1 MHRGASGCPDFGN
14 SVGLGW
20 VPAHCPTTPHP
31 GHLPC
36 NPHLHLL
43 LMVVDLPGC
52 PHVHSTPPPRPLWGR
67 TRTSAHPS
75 QHSTAS
81 QDRNAPRLRTFLH
94 KRQRHA
100 QTHTDPQR
108 HRDTEKLTQTLIL
121 TDHHS
126 RDLHSQ
132 TTHRLSLTGLHSLS
146 IPCTHP
152 DSCPVPVRHLSLAE
166 GIFSPGSVGGGWPG
180 CPQAAPTPTPGTF
193 CRRAWTV
200 LAQPATSSG
209 FAV

>member
-1 MHRGASGCPDFGN
+1 MP

-31 GHLPC
+31 GYLPC
-36 NPHLHLL
+36 SPHLHLL

-52 PHVHSTPPPRPLWGR
+52 PHVHRAPPPRPLWGC
-67 TRTSAHPS
+67 THTSADLT
-75 QHSTAS
+75 QHSIAS
-81 QDRNAPRLRTFLH
+81 QDRNAQRLRTLLH
-94 KRQRHA
+94 KRQRH
-100 QTHTDPQR
+100 TPTLR
-108 HRDTEKLTQTLIL
+108 HRDTQKLTENNSIHRPSLKRPSLTDYSQTL
-121 TDHHS
+121 TY
-126 RDLHSQ
+126 RP
-132 TTHRLSLTGLHSLS
+132 SLS
-146 IPCTHP
+146 SSCTHP

-166 GIFSPGSVGGGWPG
+166 GIFSPGSVGGWPG